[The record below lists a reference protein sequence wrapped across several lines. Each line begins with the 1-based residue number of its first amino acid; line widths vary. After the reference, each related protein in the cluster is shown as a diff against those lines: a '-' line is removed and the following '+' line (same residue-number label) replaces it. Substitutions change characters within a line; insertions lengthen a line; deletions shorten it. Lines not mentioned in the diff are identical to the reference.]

1 MGIRNKTA
9 VSNQIKKDLVSLS
22 SSLRNVQL
30 TIAEAAYALK
40 HHVIVNIKDLQVV
53 EIGINELD
61 ALNMQLISLSYVG
74 HRTYERLEKNELLIQ
89 SLRSVKTTM
98 GATNT
103 DVNCLSNSYIKSR
116 NSVLSLLK
124 ANIDTYTSDAINN
137 DDIDMDAIDKT
148 LTEKVKDLL
157 TKSPIRLVEAYCDFY
172 FDVKE
177 KVEIRSKKPI
187 RKSNDHSDIDKD
199 IEVMRSLYTLAEAY
213 RDVQIKNLTCI
224 EELLGII
231 KGIHLS
237 QLQFDIPLIENLSM
251 LSLSVVLGV
260 SLAIRELVER
270 H

>member
-1 MGIRNKTA
+1 MRNKTA

-22 SSLRNVQL
+22 SSLRNLQL
-30 TIAEAAYALK
+30 TIAEASYALK
-40 HHVIVNIKDLQVV
+40 HHMVVNMKDLQVV

-61 ALNMQLISLSYVG
+61 ALRMQLISLSYVG
-74 HRTYERLEKNELLIQ
+74 HRTCERLEKNELLIQ

-103 DVNCLSNSYIKSR
+103 DLNCLSNSYIKSR

-124 ANIDTYTSDAINN
+124 ANIDTYTSDNINN
-137 DDIDMDAIDKT
+137 DDDIDMDAIDKT

-157 TKSPIRLVEAYCDFY
+157 TASPIRLVEAYCDFY

-187 RKSNDHSDIDKD
+187 RKGNDQSDIDKD
-199 IEVMRSLYTLAEAY
+199 IEIMKSLYTLAEAY
-213 RDVQIKNLTCI
+213 RDVQIKNLTSI

-260 SLAIRELVER
+260 ALAIRELVER

>member
-1 MGIRNKTA
+1 MGIRNKTI

-22 SSLRNVQL
+22 STLRILQL
-30 TIAEAAYALK
+30 TIAEATFALK
-40 HHVIVNIKDLQVV
+40 HHVKVNIKDLQVIEV
-53 EIGINELD
+53 GINELD
-61 ALNMQLISLSYVG
+61 SLRMQLISLSDVG
-74 HRTYERLEKNELLIQ
+74 QRTCIKLEKNELLIQ

-98 GATNT
+98 GSTNT
-103 DVNCLSNSYIKSR
+103 DLSSSYIKSR

-124 ANIDTYTSDAINN
+124 ANIDAYIE
-137 DDIDMDAIDKT
+137 DDDDGDYIDMDNLDKT
-148 LTEKVKDLL
+148 LTEKVKELL
-157 TKSPIRLVEAYCDFY
+157 ISSPMKLVEAYCDFF

-177 KVEIRSKKPI
+177 KVEIRRTKPL
-187 RKSNDHSDIDKD
+187 RKNNYQSDIDKD

-213 RDVQIKNLTCI
+213 RDVQIKNLTSI

-237 QLQFDIPLIENLSM
+237 QLQFDIPLIEHLSM

-260 SLAIRELVER
+260 ALTIRELVER

>member
-1 MGIRNKTA
+1 MGIRNKTI

-22 SSLRNVQL
+22 STLRNLQL
-30 TIAEAAYALK
+30 TIAEATFALK
-40 HHVIVNIKDLQVV
+40 YHVKVNIKDLQVIEV
-53 EIGINELD
+53 GINELNS
-61 ALNMQLISLSYVG
+61 LRMQLISLSDVG
-74 HRTYERLEKNELLIQ
+74 QRTCIKLEKNELLIQ

-98 GATNT
+98 GSTNT
-103 DVNCLSNSYIKSR
+103 DLSSSYIKSR

-124 ANIDTYTSDAINN
+124 ANIDAYIEDDN
-137 DDIDMDAIDKT
+137 DGDYIDMDNLDKT
-148 LTEKVKDLL
+148 LTEKVKELL
-157 TKSPIRLVEAYCDFY
+157 ISSPMKLVEAYCDFF

-177 KVEIRSKKPI
+177 KVEIRRTKPL
-187 RKSNDHSDIDKD
+187 RKNNYQSDIDKD

-213 RDVQIKNLTCI
+213 RDVQIKNLTSI

-237 QLQFDIPLIENLSM
+237 QLQFDIPLIEHLSM

-260 SLAIRELVER
+260 ALTIRELVER

>member
-1 MGIRNKTA
+1 MGIRNKAA

-22 SSLRNVQL
+22 SSLRNLQL
-30 TIAEAAYALK
+30 TIAEASHALK
-40 HHVIVNIKDLQVV
+40 HHMIVSMKDLQVV

-61 ALNMQLISLSYVG
+61 TLRMQLITLSYVG
-74 HRTYERLEKNELLIQ
+74 HRTCERLEKNELLIQ

-98 GATNT
+98 GSTNT
-103 DVNCLSNSYIKSR
+103 DINCLSNSYIKSR

-124 ANIDTYTSDAINN
+124 ANINTYILDDTD
-137 DDIDMDAIDKT
+137 DQDIDMDDMDKS

-157 TKSPIRLVEAYCDFY
+157 TSSPLKLVEAYCDFF

-177 KVEIRSKKPI
+177 KVEIRSKKPV
-187 RKSNDHSDIDKD
+187 RKSNYQSDIDKD
-199 IEVMRSLYTLAEAY
+199 IEVMRNLYTLAEAY
-213 RDVQIKNLTCI
+213 RDVQIKNHTSI
-224 EELLGII
+224 EELIGII

-260 SLAIRELVER
+260 ALSIRELIER
-270 H
+270 D